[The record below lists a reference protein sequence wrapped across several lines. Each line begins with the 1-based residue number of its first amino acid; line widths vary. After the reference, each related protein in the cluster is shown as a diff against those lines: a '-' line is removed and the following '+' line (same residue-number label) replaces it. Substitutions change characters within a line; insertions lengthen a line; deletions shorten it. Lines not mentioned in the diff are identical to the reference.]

1 MKLTKG
7 KPWKTAAKIVAY
19 LLEISG
25 TKEDARRA
33 AHEWGVRM
41 RIPTEGLGARE
52 NEIYAGLCGE

>member
-7 KPWKTAAKIVAY
+7 KPWKTAAKIVVY

-33 AHEWGVRM
+33 AREWGVRM
-41 RIPTEGLGARE
+41 RIPTEGLGTRE